1 MYQITDYTRQ
11 KAKEINVEVRPSTIP
26 TKKIDVISN
35 GEVVA
40 SIGQRGAEDYPHY
53 IQKKGK
59 AYADQRRRL
68 YYIRHPHNTLNEML
82 SKWLLW

>member
-1 MYQITDYTRQ
+1 MYQITDYTRK
-11 KAKEINVEVRPSTIP
+11 KAKEINVEVRPST

-40 SIGQRGAEDYPHY
+40 SIGQRGAKDYPHY
-53 IQKKGK
+53 IQEKGQV
-59 AYADQRRRL
+59 YADERRRL
-68 YYIRHPHNTLNEML
+68 YYIRHPHQTLNEML